1 MGRRLRRVTGRRAGE
16 SVGTPPVFLVDALP
30 ADGEML
36 LGGAEGHH
44 AAVVRRLRAG
54 EPLRLADGRGG
65 IADCTVTTVEPGGLR
80 LAVVGVGRLDPPEP
94 RFVLVQALAKGD
106 RGELAVELATEL
118 GVDEIVPWAAARS
131 VTRWEGARGERALAR
146 WRSIAREA
154 AKQSRR
160 AWVPLVA
167 EQHTTREVAA
177 RLAAAAARLV
187 LHQAASEPLSAADL
201 PAAGEVVLVV
211 GPEGGLDGAELAA
224 FADVGAVP
232 VRLGETVLR
241 TSTAGAAALA
251 VLSARTG
258 RWS

>member
-1 MGRRLRRVTGRRAGE
+1 V
-16 SVGTPPVFLVDALP
+16 STPPVFLVDALP
-30 ADGEML
+30 AGGETV

-44 AAVVRRLRAG
+44 AAAVRRLRPGQAV
-54 EPLRLADGRGG
+54 RLADGAGG
-65 IADCTVTTVEPGGLR
+65 LADCTVVGPADGGLR
-80 LAVVGVGRLDPPEP
+80 LAVAAVRRLSPPAP

-118 GVDEIVPWAAARS
+118 GVDEVLPWAAARS

-146 WRSIAREA
+146 WRSTAREA

-160 AWVPLVA
+160 AWVPVVGEPL
-167 EQHTTREVAA
+167 TTRHVAD
-177 RLAAAAARLV
+177 RIERSAALV
-187 LHQAASEPLSAADL
+187 LHEAAAEPLTAAPL
-201 PAAGEVVLVV
+201 PAAGDLVLVV
-211 GPEGGLDGAELAA
+211 GPEGGLDPAELAA
-224 FADVGAVP
+224 FSAAGARP
-232 VRLGETVLR
+232 VRLGEPVLR